1 MKRLQKPWM
10 ELINLAEGVIV
21 HLLENQF
28 INNIY
33 LIKKPEKKYNWLN
46 TTKEMVEELLP
57 KVKKK
62 KLNKSITF
70 LNELREVVKDI
81 ESCSNVK
88 TYKKEYSDKHKH
100 FISTTK
106 KFLKSIPECYNK
118 NVLIG
123 EIYFVQ
129 GDYEQSI
136 HYYNKTTDANL
147 FEDMYLPLC
156 ICHLLLGNYEQA
168 YNEYLN
174 MARNIQSLISAS
186 MSISIHQIRKC
197 ITKIENYLAKN
208 PDDIKVLQLK
218 AFLVIND
225 QEEDN
230 NSRETVSNIYKDMEK
245 IISIDPKNILAHIIR
260 FNYLGAVIK
269 EKNDY
274 KKVLK
279 ETILIGTGK
288 YNKIL
293 DLYLDIFIDMFSK
306 HKGFT
311 DLMDDIYKIKKTV
324 LISKLISI
332 KNILNVLSKN
342 PVIFDE
348 FIKQSDSF
356 SFLPVLNETSSFFL
370 LSKQIS
376 EGKSSAD
383 AIRDCVSEID
393 VIINKNNFYSLHNK
407 SLKYLDDE
415 NYKQANKY
423 MILAKNILELNM
435 LDHYQFFPYRPLIL
449 FGLNKKKK
457 AAEQII
463 NILQKTTR
471 DRNFFS
477 RTYEGHNGSYFY
489 AEQIKRYIKKF
500 DSSSKLKKN
509 ELWFFET
516 IYKADPNINSAEF
529 YRELI
534 TLSIQ
539 KDKYNNI
546 IKYLKTLLDL
556 EPYYIKNHPV
566 FLSSLVNN
574 ITNLS
579 ITNLCKLIELFFTQI
594 KMDLVD
600 YKSMQSI
607 CSSIEKLNYSKL
619 TKATMDSIAFN
630 KYYENYVGD
639 PISQIDLDG
648 YELFILKSKLAL
660 IRYFRD
666 IMQLREKLASVY
678 DNKKVDYQIF
688 QELKGTYNSFIYTA
702 IQIMEGNVNLLTEQ
716 LKVIDIEEEAKHKI
730 EKMVQ
735 QYTHTLSNTLF
746 PNSINDVANSLKKS
760 DNFKKEA
767 LILEDVYHSEVLVK
781 RQGQL
786 LQLKHMGNEA
796 GFRQHILGDRLL
808 QNSKENSI
816 SIEEI
821 ITYSAERI
829 ISRFLNQDNQRLA
842 DLRETVATLKQA
854 DISVWKQSYE
864 NKVFFGEKM
873 TAVEW
878 AKDKIGIIII
888 SKHKEWN
895 KIKLIRDNYAQSL
908 LQSYFMELL
917 FNALKYKDHSQIN
930 WVTIDFGEEE
940 IKGSNYLKMI
950 VTNPVLKGDV
960 VSVGMGK
967 GLEGIKNDLS
977 MLNSDSENQEFLKL
991 KKNDKQ
997 FSVTMYLQK
1006 DLFVMPDMEDVTPP
1020 WKRKKKV

>member
-1 MKRLQKPWM
+1 
-10 ELINLAEGVIV
+10 
-21 HLLENQF
+21 
-28 INNIY
+28 
-33 LIKKPEKKYNWLN
+33 
-46 TTKEMVEELLP
+46 
-57 KVKKK
+57 
-62 KLNKSITF
+62 
-70 LNELREVVKDI
+70 
-81 ESCSNVK
+81 
-88 TYKKEYSDKHKH
+88 
-100 FISTTK
+100 
-106 KFLKSIPECYNK
+106 
-118 NVLIG
+118 
-123 EIYFVQ
+123 
-129 GDYEQSI
+129 
-136 HYYNKTTDANL
+136 
-147 FEDMYLPLC
+147 
-156 ICHLLLGNYEQA
+156 
-168 YNEYLN
+168 
-174 MARNIQSLISAS
+174 
-186 MSISIHQIRKC
+186 
-197 ITKIENYLAKN
+197 
-208 PDDIKVLQLK
+208 
-218 AFLVIND
+218 
-225 QEEDN
+225 
-230 NSRETVSNIYKDMEK
+230 
-245 IISIDPKNILAHIIR
+245 
-260 FNYLGAVIK
+260 
-269 EKNDY
+269 
-274 KKVLK
+274 
-279 ETILIGTGK
+279 
-288 YNKIL
+288 
-293 DLYLDIFIDMFSK
+293 
-306 HKGFT
+306 
-311 DLMDDIYKIKKTV
+311 
-324 LISKLISI
+324 
-332 KNILNVLSKN
+332 
-342 PVIFDE
+342 
-348 FIKQSDSF
+348 
-356 SFLPVLNETSSFFL
+356 
-370 LSKQIS
+370 
-376 EGKSSAD
+376 
-383 AIRDCVSEID
+383 
-393 VIINKNNFYSLHNK
+393 
-407 SLKYLDDE
+407 
-415 NYKQANKY
+415 
-423 MILAKNILELNM
+423 
-435 LDHYQFFPYRPLIL
+435 
-449 FGLNKKKK
+449 
-457 AAEQII
+457 
-463 NILQKTTR
+463 
-471 DRNFFS
+471 
-477 RTYEGHNGSYFY
+477 
-489 AEQIKRYIKKF
+489 
-500 DSSSKLKKN
+500 
-509 ELWFFET
+509 
-516 IYKADPNINSAEF
+516 
-529 YRELI
+529 
-534 TLSIQ
+534 
-539 KDKYNNI
+539 
-546 IKYLKTLLDL
+546 
-556 EPYYIKNHPV
+556 
-566 FLSSLVNN
+566 
-574 ITNLS
+574 
-579 ITNLCKLIELFFTQI
+579 
-594 KMDLVD
+594 
-600 YKSMQSI
+600 
-607 CSSIEKLNYSKL
+607 
-619 TKATMDSIAFN
+619 MDSIAFN

-660 IRYFRD
+660 IRYFKD

-678 DNKKVDYQIF
+678 DDKKVDYQIF
-688 QELKGTYNSFIYTA
+688 QELKGTYNSFIFTA
-702 IQIMEGNVNLLTEQ
+702 VQIMEGNVNLLTQQ

-760 DNFKKEA
+760 DNFKNEA